1 MNTNF
6 NNNIDGALS
15 LIVVNGKTYQLGKD
29 ASASVGGIA
38 KLYQTTGE
46 NVDGSMTQAA
56 IGSAISS
63 ASDAI
68 NAKIGTVT
76 TGKTVVEMISD
87 AQAAATYDDTALAAR
102 VGANE
107 ANINILQGGSSVQ
120 GSVAYQIA
128 QIVNDNQN
136 GSIDTLNEIASWIV
150 NDQTGAAK
158 MAADIAT
165 LSSGKKDKQTA
176 VTNAAGDADKTL
188 ATLTQNANGEISYIM
203 QVIQDASASQHGL
216 MAAADYSKLAAISA
230 TVSGDTLTL
239 ITQVSAAA

>member
-15 LIVVNGKTYQLGKD
+15 LILVNGKTYQLGKD
-29 ASASVGGIA
+29 ASSSVGGIA
-38 KLYQTTGE
+38 KLYQTSGQ

-56 IGSAISS
+56 IGSAIGS

-102 VGANE
+102 VTTNEGDIAVLKGGASTE
-107 ANINILQGGSSVQ
+107 

-128 QIVNDNQN
+128 QIVNDNQS
-136 GSIDTLNEIASWIV
+136 GSIDTLNEIAAWIV

-158 MAADIAT
+158 MAADITALT
-165 LSSGKKDKQTA
+165 SGKKDKQTA
-176 VTNAAGDADKTL
+176 VTNIAGGADKTL
-188 ATLTQNANGEISYIM
+188 ATLTQNANGDIAYTM
-203 QVIQDASASQHGL
+203 QTIQDASASQHGL

-230 TVSGDTLTL
+230 TVSGDTLSIVT
-239 ITQVSAAA
+239 AAVA

>member
-63 ASDAI
+63 ASDTI

-107 ANINILQGGSSVQ
+107 TSINVLQGGSSVQ

-128 QIVNDNQN
+128 QIVNENQN

-158 MAADIAT
+158 MAADIAS

-176 VTNAAGDADKTL
+176 VTNAAGDTDKTL
-188 ATLTQNANGEISYIM
+188 ATLTQNANGEISYTM
-203 QVIQDASASQHGL
+203 QAIQDASASQHGL

-239 ITQVSAAA
+239 ITQVQAAA